1 MHNHNTALAD
11 AHVADVQNARTH
23 STATVPPRRHRR
35 NFRVL
40 AVVGL
45 AATAALAPTGALAR
59 PSHDTATPAQDLPG
73 LAKNTSLAGPPPR
86 QDKRSPDTRDAAA
99 QTAQPRQDLRSAD
112 ARDAAEGRGTYNSP
126 DVMIV
131 KVSQPSPAKAP
142 DPSSAGGIDW
152 ADAGIGAGSLLGLS
166 LIGCGGAFVL
176 VHRRRAAHGAPP
188 VAGL

>member
-1 MHNHNTALAD
+1 MHNHNTALALAD
-11 AHVADVQNARTH
+11 AHVADLQNARTH

-131 KVSQPSPAKAP
+131 EAVAAL
-142 DPSSAGGIDW
+142 AGK
-152 ADAGIGAGSLLGLS
+152 GAGTVVRGRHRLGRRR
-166 LIGCGGAFVL
+166 
-176 VHRRRAAHGAPP
+176 HRRR
-188 VAGL
+188 